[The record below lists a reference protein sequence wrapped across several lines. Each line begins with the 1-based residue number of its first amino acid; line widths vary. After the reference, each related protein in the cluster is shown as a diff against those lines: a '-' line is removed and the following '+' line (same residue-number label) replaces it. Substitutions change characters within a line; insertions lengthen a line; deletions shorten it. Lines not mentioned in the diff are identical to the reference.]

1 MEVQTVIVLIVMVQ
15 GVERHRLLT
24 KIMIGEG
31 IAACGSNLAAELI
44 FCVRSVLLSRRVSVQ
59 DTLVSNKAILQE
71 KVFFN

>member
-44 FCVRSVLLSRRVSVQ
+44 FCVS
-59 DTLVSNKAILQE
+59 
-71 KVFFN
+71 